1 MQYISDSV
9 RIIRCGVECSA
20 LTVRQMFHQV
30 GSNELDRSFFG
41 EQICV
46 IRELALLFLQLKD
59 SSVNQIVEGVA
70 VEHTNWHVLDSL
82 VVLFLN
88 VSQQFIEHF
97 NIVTGLH
104 ALGEVLALF
113 LLFFLLVGVPVDFFL
128 KQTSVVFGTFIFSFS
143 AHWFDFA

>member
-20 LTVRQMFHQV
+20 LTVGQMVHQV
-30 GSNELDRSFFG
+30 CSNELNGSFFG

-46 IRELALLFLQLKD
+46 IRELALLFLQLED
-59 SSVNQIVEGVA
+59 SSVNQVVESVA

-104 ALGEVLALF
+104 ALREVFALF

-128 KQTSVVFGTFIFSFS
+128 KQTSLVFGTFIFSFS
-143 AHWFDFA
+143 ANWLDFA